1 MDTNSMGKKTM
12 HTAYFAAALV
22 AGLSVAVAT
31 VPVQSL
37 GAHKRFSVGAQGL
50 ESKAPEPPRVTFAEM
65 VALPPP
71 HRPLGTITRE
81 DGRRLSCDEIRA
93 MDEVELI
100 TDGSYCD

>member
-1 MDTNSMGKKTM
+1 M

-22 AGLSVAVAT
+22 AGLSIAVVSA
-31 VPVQSL
+31 PVQSL
-37 GAHKRFSVGAQGL
+37 GAHKRFSVGAHGL
-50 ESKAPEPPRVTFAEM
+50 ESKAPEPPRMMLTEM
-65 VALPPP
+65 AALPPP
-71 HRPLGTITRE
+71 HSPLGTVTRE